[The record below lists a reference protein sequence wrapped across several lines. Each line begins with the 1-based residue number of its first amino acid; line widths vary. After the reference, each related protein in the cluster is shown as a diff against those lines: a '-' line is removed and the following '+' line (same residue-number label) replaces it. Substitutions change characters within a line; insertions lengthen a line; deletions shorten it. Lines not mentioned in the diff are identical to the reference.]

1 VTDGTRPDEAVPA
14 GLREAGERCDVIVV
28 GARCAGSSLAALL
41 ARAGLKV
48 VVLEQASFPRPTL
61 SSHLF
66 EADALSFLNRLGV
79 LGAVQ
84 KTGARF
90 MRQADIRLNDLRFVT
105 EFPLRFDDAGGAA
118 FVRRHLLDS
127 ILADAA
133 AEAGADVR
141 MSTRVIELLWDRGR
155 VCGVRAAPRGR
166 PPVRLYAP
174 LVVGADGRDST
185 VAAQCSA
192 RKYNVI
198 PNGRSYYFTF
208 FEGADPAYSDLFVF
222 HRWGDRMVWG
232 GPADSGLY
240 LVGISPETHERESFT
255 TEAERG
261 LLAHVRA
268 CAPAAQA
275 LAGARVTGRAFGI
288 KRFHGYFR
296 ECTGPGWVLAGDAGH
311 FKDPALGRGIG
322 DAFLQS
328 EALAP
333 AILSGLGESGVGLD
347 RALGRWAQWRD
358 RKFEG
363 HYWLASTLGQVGAV
377 PSLLP
382 EVVERLRERGEL
394 DKFFDLFSHRA
405 RLYDVMTAREVGT
418 ATGRMLLA
426 GRSSFAQVARETT
439 AVAASVSRHRWIS
452 RYPRMAP
459 QRLTA
464 AALLPPRRPLD
475 DAGADSARDLIAE
488 GSG

>member
-1 VTDGTRPDEAVPA
+1 MTDGTEH
-14 GLREAGERCDVIVV
+14 GERFDVIVV

-48 VVLEQASFPRPTL
+48 VVAEQASFPHPTL

-79 LGAVQ
+79 LGAVRE
-84 KTGARF
+84 TGARF
-90 MRQADIRLNDLRFVT
+90 MRHADIRLNDLRFVT

-133 AEAGADVR
+133 GEAGADVR
-141 MSTRVIELLWDRGR
+141 MGTRVVELLRDRGR
-155 VCGVRAAPRGR
+155 VCGVRAARRGG

-174 LVVGADGRDST
+174 LVVGADGRNST

-198 PNGRSYYFTF
+198 PNERSYYFTF

-240 LVGISPETHERESFT
+240 LVGISPEAHEREYFT
-255 TEAERG
+255 TETERG

-268 CAPAAQA
+268 CAPTAQA
-275 LAGARVTGRAFGI
+275 VGGARITGKAFGI
-288 KRFHGYFR
+288 RKFHGYFR
-296 ECTGPGWVLAGDAGH
+296 ESTGPGWVLAGDAGH

-328 EALAP
+328 EELAS
-333 AILSGLGESGVGLD
+333 AIVSGLGGSGAGLD
-347 RALGRWAQWRD
+347 RALLRWEQWRD
-358 RKFEG
+358 RKFGG
-363 HYWLASTLGQVGAV
+363 HYWLASTLGRAGAV

-382 EVVERLRERGEL
+382 EVVERLRERGQL

-405 RLYDVMTAREVGT
+405 RLYDVMTAREVAT

-426 GRSSFAQVARETT
+426 GRSSPVRVAMETAAVT
-439 AVAASVSRHRWIS
+439 ASATRHRWIT

-459 QRLTA
+459 PELTRAAQRA
-464 AALLPPRRPLD
+464 PRRPLD
-475 DAGADSARDLIAE
+475 EAGGHSAHDLIAE